1 MSKYKPG
8 QHVYIL
14 ASNCVVQEVIVRSNA
29 NRIYTVSLPQ
39 VGMIDLP
46 EKRLHADRE
55 SADEHMRK
63 VRAERRNR
71 LSYMEKIAEGML

>member
-8 QHVYIL
+8 QHAYIL
-14 ASNCVVQEVIVRSNA
+14 ASNCVVQEVIVRGNVH
-29 NRIYTVSLPQ
+29 RIYTVSLPRF
-39 VGMIDLP
+39 GMINLP
-46 EKRLHADRE
+46 EERLHADRE

-71 LSYMEKIAEGML
+71 LSYMEKIAEGAL